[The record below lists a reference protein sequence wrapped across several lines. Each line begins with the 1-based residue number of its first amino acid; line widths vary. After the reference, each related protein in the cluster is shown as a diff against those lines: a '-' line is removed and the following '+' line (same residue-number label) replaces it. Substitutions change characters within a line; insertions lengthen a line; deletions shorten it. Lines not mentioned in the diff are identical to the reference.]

1 MAIHLESLIW
11 QLRLGAHLNKKKVIS
26 DFPKSFYKGKK
37 VFVRVDFNVPIDIEN
52 ESIREDYRIRRA
64 LPTIDFLIDAGA
76 KVILGSHL
84 GRPNGKVVKELSLE
98 IVSRRL
104 SDLIDKEVVFVKDF
118 IGNNLAS
125 KLDDLPNGSV
135 VMLENLRF
143 HKEETL
149 NDESFSSSLSDLAE
163 IYVNE
168 AFGTSHR
175 AHSSTYGMAKSFVD
189 KISGFLVDKELSF
202 VSKMME
208 KPEHPFLVII
218 GGSKIKDKISALGN
232 LLESADKII
241 VGGGAAYTFLKANG
255 INIGNSIY
263 EEEMLDWVRDVY
275 SRYKEKIILPIDHVI
290 SRSFDRK
297 SQCLISDIEIPD
309 DYMALDIGPKTIE
322 LFNSI
327 VKGPGYI
334 FWNGPMGVFEFEQYS
349 SGTIHVARAVALATW
364 RGATSVVGGGETIA
378 AIRKAEVLES
388 EISHM
393 STGGGALL
401 EYLGGSNLPGIEI
414 LD

>member
-1 MAIHLESLIW
+1 LD
-11 QLRLGAHLNKKKVIS
+11 KKKVIS

-37 VFVRVDFNVPIDIEN
+37 VFVRVDFNVPINIETD
-52 ESIREDYRIRRA
+52 SIREDYRIRRA

-76 KVILGSHL
+76 KIILGSHL
-84 GRPNGKVVKELSLE
+84 GRPKGKVVKDLSLQ
-98 IVSRRL
+98 IVSNRL
-104 SDLIDKEVVFVKDF
+104 SELIDKEVLFVEDF
-118 IGNNLAS
+118 IGGGLS
-125 KLDDLPNGSV
+125 KQLDDLPNGSV

-143 HKEETL
+143 HEAETE
-149 NDESFSSSLSDLAE
+149 NDPAFSIELAKLADVY
-163 IYVNE
+163 INE

-175 AHSSTYGMAKSFVD
+175 AHCSTYGMTKDFVD

-208 KPEHPFLVII
+208 TPEHPFLVII

-232 LLESADKII
+232 LLDRADKII
-241 VGGGAAYTFLKANG
+241 VGGGAAYTFLKAQN

-263 EEEMLDWVRDVY
+263 EKEMLSWVEDVY
-275 SRYKEKIILPIDHVI
+275 AKYKDKIVLPIDHVI
-290 SRSFDRK
+290 SKDFNK
-297 SQCLISDIEIPD
+297 TSQCLISDIEIPD
-309 DYMALDIGPKTIE
+309 DHMALDIGPKTIE
-322 LFNSI
+322 LFNSVI
-327 VKGPGYI
+327 KGPGYI
-334 FWNGPMGVFEFEQYS
+334 FWNGPMGVFEFDQYS

-401 EYLGGSNLPGIEI
+401 EYLGGSSLPGIEI

>member
-1 MAIHLESLIW
+1 MD
-11 QLRLGAHLNKKKVIS
+11 KKKVIS
-26 DFPKSFYKGKK
+26 DFPKSIYQGKK
-37 VFVRVDFNVPIDIEN
+37 VFVRVDFNVPIDVETD
-52 ESIREDYRIRRA
+52 SIREDYRIRRA

-76 KVILGSHL
+76 KIILGSHL
-84 GRPNGKVVKELSLE
+84 GRPKGKVVKDLSLQ
-98 IVSRRL
+98 IVSNRL
-104 SDLIDKEVVFVKDF
+104 SELIDKKVLFVKDF
-118 IGNNLAS
+118 IGSGLS
-125 KLDDLPNGSV
+125 DKLDDLPDGSV

-143 HKEETL
+143 HKAETE
-149 NDESFSSSLSDLAE
+149 NDPAFSGELAKLADVY
-163 IYVNE
+163 INE

-175 AHSSTYGMAKSFVD
+175 AHCSTYGMTKDFVD

-202 VSKMME
+202 VSKMM
-208 KPEHPFLVII
+208 KTPEHPFLVII

-232 LLESADKII
+232 LLDGAGKII
-241 VGGGAAYTFLKANG
+241 VGGGAAYTFLKAQK

-263 EEEMLDWVRDVY
+263 EEEMLSWVKDVY
-275 SRYKEKIILPIDHVI
+275 DKYKDKIVLPIDHII
-290 SRSFDRK
+290 SKDFNRT
-297 SQCLISDIEIPD
+297 SQCLISDFDIPD
-309 DYMALDIGPKTIE
+309 GHMALDIGPTTIE

-327 VKGPGYI
+327 IKGPGYI

-401 EYLGGSNLPGIEI
+401 EYLGGSSLPGIEI

>member
-1 MAIHLESLIW
+1 MD
-11 QLRLGAHLNKKKVIS
+11 KKKVIS
-26 DFPKSFYKGKK
+26 DFPKSFYKGKN
-37 VFVRVDFNVPIDIEN
+37 VFVRVDFNVPINIETD
-52 ESIREDYRIRRA
+52 SIREDYRIRRA

-76 KVILGSHL
+76 KIILGSHL
-84 GRPNGKVVKELSLE
+84 GRPKGKVVKDLSLQ
-98 IVSRRL
+98 IVSNRL
-104 SDLIDKEVVFVKDF
+104 SELIDKEVLFVEDF
-118 IGNNLAS
+118 IGGGLS
-125 KLDDLPNGSV
+125 KQLDDLPNGSV

-143 HKEETL
+143 HEAETE
-149 NDESFSSSLSDLAE
+149 NDPAFSIELAKLADVY
-163 IYVNE
+163 INE

-175 AHSSTYGMAKSFVD
+175 AHCSTYGMTKDFVD

-208 KPEHPFLVII
+208 TPEHPFLVII

-232 LLESADKII
+232 LLDRADKII
-241 VGGGAAYTFLKANG
+241 VGGGAAYTFLKAQN

-263 EEEMLDWVRDVY
+263 EKEMLSWVEDVY
-275 SRYKEKIILPIDHVI
+275 AKYKDKIVLPIDHVI
-290 SRSFDRK
+290 SKDFNK
-297 SQCLISDIEIPD
+297 TSQCLISDIEIPD
-309 DYMALDIGPKTIE
+309 DHMALDIGPKTIE
-322 LFNSI
+322 LFNSVI
-327 VKGPGYI
+327 KGPGYI
-334 FWNGPMGVFEFEQYS
+334 FWNGPMGVFEFDQYS

-401 EYLGGSNLPGIEI
+401 EYLGGSSLPGIEI

>member
-1 MAIHLESLIW
+1 MEV
-11 QLRLGAHLNKKKVIS
+11 RLDKKKVIS

-37 VFVRVDFNVPIDIEN
+37 VFVRVDFNVPINIETD
-52 ESIREDYRIRRA
+52 SIREDYRIRRA

-76 KVILGSHL
+76 KIILGSHL
-84 GRPNGKVVKELSLE
+84 GRPKGKVVKDLSLQ
-98 IVSRRL
+98 IVSNRL
-104 SDLIDKEVVFVKDF
+104 SELIDKEVLFVEDF
-118 IGNNLAS
+118 IGGGLS
-125 KLDDLPNGSV
+125 KQLDDLPNGSV

-143 HKEETL
+143 HEAETE
-149 NDESFSSSLSDLAE
+149 NDPAFSIELAKLADVY
-163 IYVNE
+163 INE

-175 AHSSTYGMAKSFVD
+175 AHCSTYGMTKDFVD

-208 KPEHPFLVII
+208 TPEHPFLVII

-232 LLESADKII
+232 LLDRADKII
-241 VGGGAAYTFLKANG
+241 VGGGAAYTFLKAQN

-263 EEEMLDWVRDVY
+263 EKEMLSWVEDVY
-275 SRYKEKIILPIDHVI
+275 AKYKDKIVLPIDHVI
-290 SRSFDRK
+290 SKDFNK
-297 SQCLISDIEIPD
+297 TSQCLISDIEIPD
-309 DYMALDIGPKTIE
+309 DHMALDIGPKTIE
-322 LFNSI
+322 LFNSVI
-327 VKGPGYI
+327 KGPGYI
-334 FWNGPMGVFEFEQYS
+334 FWNGPMGVFEFDQYS

-401 EYLGGSNLPGIEI
+401 EYLGGSSLPGIEI